1 VTEVRE
7 AATAIPP
14 EAARERA
21 VSARRTR
28 PTFERLAVVV
38 CGTFAL
44 IAFLPFT
51 EVRYRDGLLVTSAL
65 LFILVMG
72 WLRLVPAGRFGNS
85 AVLAFG
91 LLLQPIVIVLLTL
104 TGGIES
110 PFLPYFLLP
119 VLMTVYSPRTRHTF
133 VMAFAAS
140 VSLLVIAVLDREA
153 EIGVQVA
160 ERLSIDLIQLAVFV
174 AFAAGIGRAL
184 RDARRA
190 LATRAEALAAER
202 EDAVR
207 LANTDT
213 LTGLYNRRYADDL
226 LLRLASEAQ
235 RGRPF
240 SVIALDVDG
249 MKQVNDAHG
258 HEAGDRVLI
267 RIAEV
272 LRLQL
277 RGADIAVRV
286 GGDEFVLLLPG
297 TREMQAQAVA
307 ERLCRAVAD
316 RDWSDLGATISIS
329 SGVAEWQTAQRGA
342 DVVNAADERLYQA
355 KRSRP
360 RSA

>member
-1 VTEVRE
+1 VTGESE
-7 AATAIPP
+7 AAPAIPP

-21 VSARRTR
+21 ANPRRR

-38 CGTFAL
+38 CGIFAL

-51 EVRYRDGLLVTSAL
+51 EDRYRAGLLVTSAL

-72 WLRLVPAGRFGNS
+72 WLRLVPAGRFGDR

-104 TGGIES
+104 TDGIES

-133 VMAFAAS
+133 VMATAAT

-160 ERLSIDLIQLAVFV
+160 ERLSFDLIELAVFV

-184 RDARRA
+184 RDARHA
-190 LATRAEALAAER
+190 MVTRAEALAAER

-249 MKQVNDAHG
+249 MKQVNDARG
-258 HEAGDRVLI
+258 HEAGDRVLM

-286 GGDEFVLLLPG
+286 GGDEFLALLPG
-297 TREMQAQAVA
+297 TREVHAQAVA
-307 ERLCRAVAD
+307 ERLRRAVAE
-316 RDWSDLGATISIS
+316 RDWSDLGAAISIS
-329 SGVAEWQTAQRGA
+329 SGAAEWQTGQGGV
-342 DVVNAADERLYQA
+342 DVVNAADERLYEA
-355 KRSRP
+355 KRARP
-360 RSA
+360 QSG